1 MNWETERAWP
11 APSLPLLLASFR
23 LADSWPKFGI
33 PPTVAETSQPKR
45 TRPGKEIDTQI
56 LERGVQMKRLFLG
69 SVALVA
75 LGLGTPA
82 AFAAEMAV
90 PPPAPAPAPA
100 YTWSGCY
107 VGASAGNS
115 WGRSQHFTTAGS
127 TLNNPASALNILP
140 AGAPITDSFDVSGFI
155 GGGTLGCNW
164 QWGAW
169 VFGIEGDGSATNK
182 EGQAFET
189 ALVPF
194 AGSSRANWI
203 SQTQER
209 WLVTARGRLGLTDFW
224 GLGPNTL
231 VYV

>member
-82 AFAAEMAV
+82 AFAAEMRV

-107 VGASAGNS
+107 VGASAGES

-182 EGQAFET
+182 SGQQFEA
-189 ALVPF
+189 ALVPVGGV
-194 AGSSRANWI
+194 ARAAWI
-203 SQTQER
+203 SETQER
-209 WLVTARGRLGLTDFW
+209 WLV
-224 GLGPNTL
+224 
-231 VYV
+231 